1 MSGRPGAFAPRL
13 VADRYEPL
21 DLLGS
26 GGAGTVWRARDRSS
40 DTLVALKILDRDA
53 LESPQAELRFE
64 REARLMQRLASP
76 NIVEVLDYGEESGH
90 AFTVLELVEGET
102 LRDRLRREGRLP
114 VVEAVAIAEQ
124 VGRGLSAAHAR
135 GIVHRDLKPANVLIT
150 LDGRVKLADFGIA
163 QTVGEPGVT
172 TDGHVLGSG
181 EYMSPE
187 QAQGHHLDGRSDLYS
202 LGILLFEMIA
212 GRVPFTGIGFADIA
226 AKHVRTPPPS
236 LARFSMDATTSLCD
250 LVASLLEKT
259 PDARPASTDE
269 VVASLRSIGAEVGR
283 EGTELM
289 DAVLPSPEDVLGAQ
303 EPAAETVDDE
313 LPPAGTTVLPPAV
326 LTAPPAADAVW
337 QDADTDSD
345 WGDEDDTPATG
356 YRPTVAPRG
365 DAGIARYA
373 AILALGVAILA
384 IVALYVLTRGTSSTP
399 RTTSAATTAPTTS
412 SAVVT
417 TAASASTAPQSSTST
432 TAGSANPA
440 TLTPVRVVAAQ
451 SFDPNGDGTERQDLA
466 KLAFDGNP
474 ATAWT
479 TENYR
484 DQPDLT
490 TFKSGVGLDV
500 DFASAVRLAGVK
512 VTLTRPG
519 ITAAIYVSNE
529 TDSPTGLDSWTP
541 ATSQKV
547 LTAQTTTITFRK
559 VRRSRHLLIW
569 ITKLA
574 PDPKG
579 GYIASVGE
587 LQPLEA
593 PAK

>member
-21 DLLGS
+21 DHLGS
-26 GGAGTVWRARDRSS
+26 GGAGTVWRARDRST

-53 LESPQAELRFE
+53 LQSPQAELRFE
-64 REARLMQRLASP
+64 REARLMQKLASP
-76 NIVEVLDYGEESGH
+76 NIVEVLNYGEESGH

-124 VGRGLSAAHAR
+124 VGRGLAAAHAK

-150 LDGRVKLADFGIA
+150 LDGRVKLGDFGIA

-202 LGILLFEMIA
+202 LGVLLFEMIA

-226 AKHVRTPPPS
+226 AKHIRTPPPS
-236 LARFSMDATTSLCD
+236 LARFSIDATTSLCD
-250 LVASLLEKT
+250 LVAGLLEKS
-259 PDARPASTDE
+259 PDERPASADE
-269 VVASLRSIGAEVGR
+269 VVAALREIGAEVGR

-289 DAVLPSPEDVLGAQ
+289 DAVVPSPEDVLGTHEATDDLASTAI
-303 EPAAETVDDE
+303 PAAGTLVS
-313 LPPAGTTVLPPAV
+313 PPPGAGPP
-326 LTAPPAADAVW
+326 VW
-337 QDADTDSD
+337 EDADTGSD
-345 WGDEDDTPATG
+345 WSDEDDTPATG
-356 YRPTVAPRG
+356 YPATVALRT
-365 DAGIARYA
+365 DASVARYA
-373 AILALGVAILA
+373 AILALGLLILA
-384 IVALYVLTRGTSSTP
+384 IVGAYVLTRGSGSTTTTASTASAP
-399 RTTSAATTAPTTS
+399 ATSAA
-412 SAVVT
+412 VT
-417 TAASASTAPQSSTST
+417 TVSSSTAPATST
-432 TAGSANPA
+432 ATTTGAGSPA
-440 TLTPVRVVAAQ
+440 RLAAVPVAAAQ

-466 KLAFDGNP
+466 RLAFDGNP

-490 TFKSGVGLDV
+490 TFKGGVGLDV
-500 DFASAVRLAGVK
+500 DLASAIRLGGVRI
-512 VTLTRPG
+512 TLTRPG
-519 ITAAIYVSNE
+519 IMAGVYVSSE
-529 TDSPTGLDSWTP
+529 TDSPTDLDSWTP
-541 ATSQKV
+541 VTTQRP
-547 LTAQTTTITFRK
+547 LTAATTTITFPRA
-559 VRRSRHLLIW
+559 RRASHLLLW

-574 PDPKG
+574 ADPKG
-579 GYIASVGE
+579 GYDASVAE
-587 LQPLEA
+587 IVPLAA
-593 PAK
+593 PRK

>member
-1 MSGRPGAFAPRL
+1 
-13 VADRYEPL
+13 
-21 DLLGS
+21 
-26 GGAGTVWRARDRSS
+26 
-40 DTLVALKILDRDA
+40 
-53 LESPQAELRFE
+53 
-64 REARLMQRLASP
+64 
-76 NIVEVLDYGEESGH
+76 
-90 AFTVLELVEGET
+90 
-102 LRDRLRREGRLP
+102 
-114 VVEAVAIAEQ
+114 
-124 VGRGLSAAHAR
+124 
-135 GIVHRDLKPANVLIT
+135 
-150 LDGRVKLADFGIA
+150 
-163 QTVGEPGVT
+163 
-172 TDGHVLGSG
+172 VLGSG

-187 QAQGHHLDGRSDLYS
+187 QAQGHLLDGRSDLYS

-226 AKHVRTPPPS
+226 AKHIRTPPPS

-250 LVASLLEKT
+250 LVGSLLEKT
-259 PDARPASTDE
+259 PDARPSSADD
-269 VVASLRSIGAEVGR
+269 VVAALRGIGTEVGR

-289 DAVLPSPEDVLGAQ
+289 DAVVPSPEDVLGSQ
-303 EPAAETVDDE
+303 EPTGESTADVP
-313 LPPAGTTVLPPAV
+313 LAGTTVIAPAALAQPPA
-326 LTAPPAADAVW
+326 TGTW
-337 QDADTDSD
+337 EDADTDAD
-345 WGDEDDTPATG
+345 WGDDADTPATG
-356 YRPTVAPRG
+356 YRPTIAPRA
-365 DAGIARYA
+365 DAGIVRYA

-384 IVALYVLTRGTSSTP
+384 IVAVYVVTRGSSSPSTTTTAATTTP
-399 RTTSAATTAPTTS
+399 ATSAALTTAS
-412 SAVVT
+412 S
-417 TAASASTAPQSSTST
+417 SSSAPQSSTST
-432 TAGSANPA
+432 TPGSANPA
-440 TLTPVRVVAAQ
+440 TLTPVTVVAAQ

-479 TENYR
+479 SENYR

-490 TFKSGVGLDV
+490 TFKSGVGLDL
-500 DFASAVRLAGVK
+500 DFASVRLAGVK

-519 ITAAIYVSNE
+519 LTAAIYVSNE
-529 TDSPTGLDSWTP
+529 VDSPTDLDSWTP
-541 ATSQKV
+541 ATSQKL